1 MWVLCCFNLGCETIL
16 SKWPNN
22 DVWNTWKKRRNHG
35 RNKEKFNRLRRWC
48 STEETC
54 IFIIF
59 VEMRWVAWIS
69 SKMILS
75 KYLQI
80 LGINHNAHIYLWTQT
95 ASNDRF
101 TTERD
106 AKRKCQFQKL
116 YISTILCDSS
126 FKITLTV
133 IHTGFGC
140 MFIACKP
147 HIKIPFGCCDFVGA
161 KTIKIEVNRK
171 NKQEKS
177 MLSYLLQYLVSLI
190 TFFVCIRQ
198 PAQFQLNF

>member
-1 MWVLCCFNLGCETIL
+1 MHSNECQIGTTNAIMMTSNSEWPRGMDVVLDTWRTLSLQRDKSAHHFGLFFLLLLIPMWVLCCFNLGCETIL

-22 DVWNTWKKRRNHG
+22 DVRNTWKKRRNHG

-80 LGINHNAHIYLWTQT
+80 LGIDHNAHIYLWTQT

-106 AKRKCQFQKL
+106 AKRKCQF
-116 YISTILCDSS
+116 
-126 FKITLTV
+126 
-133 IHTGFGC
+133 
-140 MFIACKP
+140 
-147 HIKIPFGCCDFVGA
+147 
-161 KTIKIEVNRK
+161 
-171 NKQEKS
+171 
-177 MLSYLLQYLVSLI
+177 
-190 TFFVCIRQ
+190 
-198 PAQFQLNF
+198 